1 MARRK
6 PDSAPVSPAAWSPD
20 LARKFLYFIAA
31 IILMILGVG
40 IAYQLNPGWFGR
52 VAFVPSS
59 DFVPQAAVAANAYD
73 NPKMWIARPGLPD
86 DPSAW
91 RPPAAE
97 TVDGEA
103 SALNRAHGR

>member
-40 IAYQLNPGWFGR
+40 IAYQLNPG
-52 VAFVPSS
+52 
-59 DFVPQAAVAANAYD
+59 
-73 NPKMWIARPGLPD
+73 
-86 DPSAW
+86 
-91 RPPAAE
+91 
-97 TVDGEA
+97 
-103 SALNRAHGR
+103 